1 MEYALSL
8 KDVNV
13 RVNENFQLKDIS
25 WNIPKGTI
33 CGLIGKNGAGKTTLI
48 HTIMNLLDRRS
59 GTILYDN
66 MLYWENELE
75 IKKMI
80 NCVFDD
86 FLINKNMRIEK
97 YVKSIQAVYENFD
110 YEFYKKYME
119 LFELKKD
126 SKIKNNS
133 LGMQKKLNILLTM
146 ACRPKILILDEPTSS
161 LDPISRAMILDMLL
175 EYMQDEENT
184 VIFSTHITSDLD
196 KIADY
201 ITLIED
207 GSIIFTKEK
216 NELIEEYAKELGY
229 LSTIEDIIIHLGK
242 ECGEI

>member
-97 YVKSIQAVYENFD
+97 YVKSLQAVYENFD

-216 NELIEEYAKELGY
+216 NDLIEEYAKEMGY

-242 ECGEI
+242 ECREI

>member
-33 CGLIGKNGAGKTTLI
+33 CGLIGKNGAGKTILI

-97 YVKSIQAVYENFD
+97 YVKSLQAVYENFD

-146 ACRPKILILDEPTSS
+146 ACRSKILILDEPTSS

-229 LSTIEDIIIHLGK
+229 LSTIEDIIIHLRK

>member
-97 YVKSIQAVYENFD
+97 YVKSLQAVYENFD

-207 GSIIFTKEK
+207 GNIIFTKEK
-216 NELIEEYAKELGY
+216 NELIEEYAKEMGY

>member
-97 YVKSIQAVYENFD
+97 YVKSLQAVYENFD